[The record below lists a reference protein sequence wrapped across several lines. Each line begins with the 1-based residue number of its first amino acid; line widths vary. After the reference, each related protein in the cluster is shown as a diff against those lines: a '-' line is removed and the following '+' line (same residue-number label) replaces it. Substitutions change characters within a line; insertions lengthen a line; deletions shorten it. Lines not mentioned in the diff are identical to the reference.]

1 MALTKEQE
9 KMIVDNYNF
18 VYYIASKLHLRQTDP
33 SYDDAISELT
43 IGMIKAIQS
52 YNQERNCKFTTYAS
66 RVMINEYFMYC
77 RKERRQKNQ
86 VSIQEVV
93 RKDKEGKEIYYE
105 GMLYDEDYSVE
116 DKIINQITLN
126 QVENELENIKDK
138 DVYNAIFVDVMH
150 GMKQKEVADKYD
162 TSQSYVSRIVQK
174 KAKMFAHRIRY
185 F

>member
-1 MALTKEQE
+1 
-9 KMIVDNYNF
+9 
-18 VYYIASKLHLRQTDP
+18 
-33 SYDDAISELT
+33 
-43 IGMIKAIQS
+43 
-52 YNQERNCKFTTYAS
+52 
-66 RVMINEYFMYC
+66 MINEYFMYC